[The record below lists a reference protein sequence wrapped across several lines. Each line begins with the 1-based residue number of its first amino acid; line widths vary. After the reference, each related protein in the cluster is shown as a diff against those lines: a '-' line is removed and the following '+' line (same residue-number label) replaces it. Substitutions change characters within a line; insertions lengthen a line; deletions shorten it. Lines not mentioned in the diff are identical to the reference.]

1 VDFSGVGP
9 FSTNDRVLG
18 ELELRVTPDTT
29 TQFAGIA
36 FVYYDSLGCWRAIP
50 QRSGKPILT
59 FARPLPL
66 VPESS
71 GRVAY
76 LRGRMVPVTP
86 GVCGDTLAIEV
97 VALEIDARPR
107 VRAAPLDTDRTLD
120 VVRSPDA
127 AVVPSNKRLK
137 LPARVD

>member
-1 VDFSGVGP
+1 
-9 FSTNDRVLG
+9 VLG
-18 ELELRVTPDTT
+18 ELELRTTPDTT

-50 QRSGKPILT
+50 QRSGKPIWT

-66 VPESS
+66 VPEPS

-76 LRGRMVPVTP
+76 LRGRMVAVTP

-97 VALEIDARPR
+97 FVLEVDARPR
-107 VRAAPLDTDRTLD
+107 VTAAPLDTDRTPD
-120 VVRSPDA
+120 GFRSPDA
-127 AVVPSNKRLK
+127 AGVPSNKRLK
-137 LPARVD
+137 LAARVD